1 MLEEQNNIH
10 PLANK
15 LMDVI
20 KYKNIIHNNYYLYSE
35 LSSIFNNFFL
45 ELDKIEQE
53 KHSQEY
59 ILKNHV
65 CNFHLDISGR
75 CFICNKQLFKDSR
88 IPDISM
94 KESINTNG
102 I

>member
-15 LMDVI
+15 LMDII
-20 KYKNIIHNNYYLYSE
+20 KYEDVFRYTNNDNYLDGE
-35 LSSIFNNFFL
+35 LLSIFNNFFL

-53 KHSQEY
+53 KQSPEY

-65 CNFHLDISGR
+65 CNFHLDFSGR
-75 CFICNKQLFKDSR
+75 CFICD
-88 IPDISM
+88 
-94 KESINTNG
+94 KEFAGMSIKGT
-102 I
+102 